1 VLRVAARK
9 GNEMNRELDVELAK
23 LTGWREIWGPTPIE
37 RDWFGIS
44 PDPSIAEA
52 VLIPRFTESLDA
64 HVPVWREIERR
75 GLWMEYVYFLDVKPD
90 HCYASPPANYAMQVL
105 LATPEQH
112 TRAEI
117 AVLKGAK

>member
-1 VLRVAARK
+1 
-9 GNEMNRELDVELAK
+9 MNRELDVELAK
-23 LTGWREIWGPTPIE
+23 LTGWKEIWGPTPIE

-52 VLIPRFTESLDA
+52 VLIPRFTESFDA

-75 GLWMEYVYFLDVKPD
+75 GLWFGLTDALLDVKLDPEIWERY
-90 HCYASPPANYAMQVL
+90 HLNKVVRWL
-105 LATPEQH
+105 LLFTPEEL

-117 AVLKGAK
+117 AVLKEGR